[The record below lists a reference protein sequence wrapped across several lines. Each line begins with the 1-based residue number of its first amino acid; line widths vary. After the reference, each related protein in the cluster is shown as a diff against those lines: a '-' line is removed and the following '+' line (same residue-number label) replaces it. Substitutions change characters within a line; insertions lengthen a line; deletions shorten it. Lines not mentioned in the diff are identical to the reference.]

1 MVWPPCSRAWSRLPV
16 KGRNMEATSGKKAA
30 GAWLREKL
38 LDRLFSAGMLAMG
51 VSGFA
56 VGFTVREF
64 FVFDRQ
70 GGHIA
75 LWGMLALIV
84 LVLGVSYLFY
94 RRLESTWGQGLA
106 AERRVGDLIEHAV
119 AQPGC
124 AFAHDVR
131 EALGGAGNVDHV
143 VMTPA
148 GVWVVET
155 KARRLSK
162 RRFPQALRQAVEN
175 ARRVRRHLV
184 TSLPVRS
191 ALVIAD
197 HPDGSPEKDYD
208 LQGETVTVFG
218 PKTFWRL
225 LRRERDRATGGSA
238 ETTRVERMV
247 WSLGSTRYLD
257 S

>member
-1 MVWPPCSRAWSRLPV
+1 M
-16 KGRNMEATSGKKAA
+16 KITGGKKAA

-56 VGFTVREF
+56 VGFMVRGF

-70 GGHIA
+70 GGDIA
-75 LWGMLALIV
+75 LWGMLALVV

-94 RRLESTWGQGLA
+94 WRLESTWGRGLA
-106 AERRVGDLIEHAV
+106 AERWVGDLIEHAV

-148 GVWVVET
+148 GVWAVET

-162 RRFPQALRQAVEN
+162 RRFADALRQVAQNV
-175 ARRVRRHLV
+175 RRVRHHLG
-184 TSLPVRS
+184 TSLPVRG

-197 HPDGSPEKDYD
+197 RPDGSPERDYD
-208 LQGETVTVFG
+208 SQGETVTVFG

-225 LRRERDRATGGSA
+225 LRDERDRATGGSA
-238 ETTRVERMV
+238 ETANVERMV
-247 WSLGSTRYLD
+247 WNLGSTRYLD